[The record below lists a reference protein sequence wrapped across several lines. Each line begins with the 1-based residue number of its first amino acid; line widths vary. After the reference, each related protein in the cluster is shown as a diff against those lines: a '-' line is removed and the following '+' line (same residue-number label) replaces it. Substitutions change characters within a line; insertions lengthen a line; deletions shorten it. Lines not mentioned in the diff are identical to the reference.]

1 MAHVTLNGAEV
12 DPRFEQM
19 RGIGMPTL
27 IVTLLIIRRWPRF
40 CYSHHPFF
48 GQTVEIVRW
57 LRRQTSESL
66 VVKLPDGVQI
76 AMAAWMLAPLACRQL
91 QDAPTPRV
99 SVDALLAL
107 RDVLDHSLLLHPTSS
122 RYVLGIT
129 TARSA

>member
-1 MAHVTLNGAEV
+1 MA
-12 DPRFEQM
+12 Q
-19 RGIGMPTL
+19 I
-27 IVTLLIIRRWPRF
+27 W
-40 CYSHHPFF
+40 YSHHPFF

-76 AMAAWMLAPLACRQL
+76 AIAAWMLDPLACRQL

-107 RDVLDHSLLLHPTSS
+107 RDMLDH
-122 RYVLGIT
+122 
-129 TARSA
+129 